1 MSLHDGKSQLSK
13 IFLALSEWPGG
24 KLSTLDLFHHSGS
37 LAVSTKVSQVCA
49 HKDFPGDK
57 SIVCT
62 TENKDGDTIYVY
74 EYVDKPVRFDN
85 NGQGGLF

>member
-24 KLSTLDLFHHSGS
+24 KLSTLDLHKHSGS

-49 HKDFPGDK
+49 AADFPKDK
-57 SIVCT
+57 TILCT
-62 TENKDGDTIYVY
+62 TENVDGKTIYYY
-74 EYVDKPVRFDN
+74 EYADKPMRFDLD
-85 NGQGGLF
+85 GQASMF